1 MLSLRNIINTL
12 RSSLCLL
19 FFLFTLFF
27 FLFIISILLL
37 IIFWSFFY
45 IVICSFFSHIFFNIA
60 IILIY
65 IFNALDFTHF
75 NATFLVIKD

>member
-1 MLSLRNIINTL
+1 
-12 RSSLCLL
+12 
-19 FFLFTLFF
+19 
-27 FLFIISILLL
+27 LL
-37 IIFWSFFY
+37 IIFWSFFF

-75 NATFLVIKD
+75 NATFFLVIKD